1 MRPVPAVLALLVA
14 AAAPARA
21 QAPIDRR
28 VPADR
33 DVAVRLVNLV
43 GTTRITGWDRD
54 TVAITGS
61 LPAEAGT
68 LYVGGSRAAVKIAV
82 EGPETTERYA
92 GATLEVRVPRGARL
106 LVKSIA
112 ADIAI
117 AGITGDIDLGSAL
130 GRVTIE
136 GAPRSLVAETISG
149 NIEVSGAA
157 ASVRLR
163 SGDGT
168 IIVRGVRG
176 DLTVSTVGGGIS
188 VGGAAIARARL
199 ESTAGAIDY
208 KGSVAP
214 GGALEVQTHSG
225 DVTLRLPPATGADV
239 ELGTVSGAVSS
250 EFGPV
255 PAATAKGRPRRVTLG
270 DGSAA
275 ITVRTFSGAIALA
288 VQP

>member
-1 MRPVPAVLALLVA
+1 VRPVPVALALLVA
-14 AAAPARA
+14 VPVPARA
-21 QAPIDRR
+21 QDPIDRR
-28 VPADR
+28 LPADR
-33 DVAVRLVNLV
+33 DVAVRLANLV
-43 GTTRITGWDRD
+43 GSTRITGWDRD

-61 LPAEAGT
+61 LPAGVGT
-68 LYVGGSRAAVKIAV
+68 LYAGGTRAALKIAV
-82 EGPETTERYA
+82 EGPEAAERYA

-106 LVKSIA
+106 LVKSTS

-117 AGITGDIDLGSAL
+117 SGITGEIDLGSAL

-136 GAPRSLVAETISG
+136 GAPRSIVAETVTG
-149 NIEVSGAA
+149 NIEVAGAP

-163 SGDGT
+163 SGGGT
-168 IIVRGVRG
+168 IIVRGARG
-176 DLTVSTVGGGIS
+176 DLTVSTVSGTIS
-188 VGGAAIARARL
+188 VGGGAITRARL

-214 GGALEVQTHSG
+214 GGSLEVQTHSG

-239 ELGTVSGAVSS
+239 ELGTVAGAVSS

-255 PAATAKGRPRRVTLG
+255 PPATAKGRPRRVTLG

-275 ITVRTFSGAIALA
+275 ITVRTFTGAIAL
-288 VQP
+288 VKQP